1 MRYEIKR
8 IITNSS
14 MKDAALIFYH
24 NVSLLYRILNRFKIN
39 FKKKLVTKIKVDI
52 LGHPV

>member
-14 MKDAALIFYH
+14 MKDAALIFITMLACY
-24 NVSLLYRILNRFKIN
+24 IEF
-39 FKKKLVTKIKVDI
+39 
-52 LGHPV
+52 